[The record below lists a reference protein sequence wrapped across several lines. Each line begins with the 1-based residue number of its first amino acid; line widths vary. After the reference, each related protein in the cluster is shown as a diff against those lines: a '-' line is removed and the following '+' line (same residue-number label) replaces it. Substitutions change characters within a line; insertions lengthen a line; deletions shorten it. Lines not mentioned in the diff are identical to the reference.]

1 MNNLKEKLKKN
12 LPTIGSWVTIGH
24 PSIVE
29 IMATAGFEWLTID
42 LEHSAIDISKAMELI
57 TVIQANDMAA
67 LVRVSKNEE
76 VVIKRVLDAGAD
88 GVIVPMVRTVEDAQQ
103 AVDIRLS
110 ESGASDY
117 AAHKNM
123 VSDLRSTRH
132 GKRTAQ

>member
-103 AVDIRLS
+103 AVD
-110 ESGASDY
+110 Y
-117 AAHKNM
+117 VKYPPF
-123 VSDLRSTRH
+123 
-132 GKRTAQ
+132 GKRGVGLCRA